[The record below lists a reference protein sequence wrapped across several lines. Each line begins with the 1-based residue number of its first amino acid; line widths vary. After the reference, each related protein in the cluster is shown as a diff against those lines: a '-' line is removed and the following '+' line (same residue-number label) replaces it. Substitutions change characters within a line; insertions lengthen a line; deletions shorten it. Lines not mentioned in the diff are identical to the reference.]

1 MKPAKRIQPPKT
13 CSIANSL
20 TKRVNFAKHI
30 AQGVFARLKSVIRHC
45 ALERYLRQLAPSFTP
60 WVEFDQSL
68 ALNNREVEGMWYM
81 YRQCDNN
88 RSPIRIH
95 SFLPIEDN
103 RAR

>member
-1 MKPAKRIQPPKT
+1 MKPAKRIKPPKT

-60 WVEFDQSL
+60 WVEFDQSR
-68 ALNNREVEGMWYM
+68 ALNKPSGRWKECGICIGSAIITALRLEYT
-81 YRQCDNN
+81 
-88 RSPIRIH
+88 H
-95 SFLPIEDN
+95 SCL
-103 RAR
+103 